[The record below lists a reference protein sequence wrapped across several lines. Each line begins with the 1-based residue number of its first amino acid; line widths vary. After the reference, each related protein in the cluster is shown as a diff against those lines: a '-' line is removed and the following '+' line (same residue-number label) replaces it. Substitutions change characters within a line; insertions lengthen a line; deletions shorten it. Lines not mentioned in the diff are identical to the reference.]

1 MREENYCRSSGFG
14 SYKRRDLHPGREKH
28 ASKQQALVTSTNI
41 IRSTRIRSSRC
52 RLLVMYHTV
61 QALRW
66 TSFAIC
72 AFAVRATLIS
82 SLDPRWLRV
91 DKAMRV

>member
-14 SYKRRDLHPGREKH
+14 SYKRRDLRLGREKH
-28 ASKQQALVTSTNI
+28 ASKQALVTSTNI
-41 IRSTRIRSSRC
+41 IRSMRIRSSRC